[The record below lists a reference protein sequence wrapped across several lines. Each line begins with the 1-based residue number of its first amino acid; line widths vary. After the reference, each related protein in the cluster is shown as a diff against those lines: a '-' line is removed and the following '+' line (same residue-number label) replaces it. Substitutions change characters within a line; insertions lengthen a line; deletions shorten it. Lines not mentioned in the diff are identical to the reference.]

1 MVQDLERCL
10 VGGTFDR
17 FHKGHE
23 HLLKESLKRTQF
35 LEVWITSDA
44 MASKKSDLVEPFS
57 KRRHSVLE
65 WADVNAKGLV
75 KTFELKDFGTLL
87 KYPTYFNVEKRL
99 QFHHLLYVRTDREK
113 TFQIFSNY
121 SNFNL

>member
-23 HLLKESLKRTQF
+23 HLLRESLKRTHF

-44 MASKKSDLVEPFS
+44 MASKNQIWLNHFQ
-57 KRRHSVLE
+57 
-65 WADVNAKGLV
+65 
-75 KTFELKDFGTLL
+75 
-87 KYPTYFNVEKRL
+87 NVVI
-99 QFHHLLYVRTDREK
+99 Q
-113 TFQIFSNY
+113 S
-121 SNFNL
+121 